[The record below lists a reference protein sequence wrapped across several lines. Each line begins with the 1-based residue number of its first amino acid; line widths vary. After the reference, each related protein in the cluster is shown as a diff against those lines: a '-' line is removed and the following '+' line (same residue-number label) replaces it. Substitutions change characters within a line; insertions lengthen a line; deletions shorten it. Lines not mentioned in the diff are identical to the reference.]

1 MRIEELMEA
10 KAEDVIE
17 QIRWNAADLEKIF
30 SVELPHIYNKYK
42 EKLTVSDDADEVE
55 RGLVKNYHTAFRS
68 EIARPQSMWFKDK
81 YMSVSARSHF
91 SQEVARDGLKNG
103 LSQLAE
109 MGAFRNI
116 PFLKELAHLPVMM
129 DPKTG
134 GPDTASSKL
143 MGEIVS
149 KLPEVLFNIGRIANN
164 KRVFELG
171 KSLANSI
178 KSWDKLYSTVQ
189 AAPTS
194 SIKFKKKGDA
204 YISNKTNPNK
214 DAWKSNSDIVK
225 STKKPVKHDTHA
237 QNMSQVDVLIN
248 HALSQL
254 DSKTAHEIRT
264 AIARSDNKLMAM
276 SQELHKRNIQMES
289 MFE

>member
-1 MRIEELMEA
+1 MRIEELLEA

-30 SVELPHIYNKYK
+30 SVELPHIFNKYK

-55 RGLVKNYHTAFRS
+55 RGLVKNYHKTFRS
-68 EIARPQSMWFKDK
+68 EIARPKSVWFKDK
-81 YMSVSARSHF
+81 YMSVSARSTF

-103 LSQLAE
+103 LSQLAT
-109 MGAFRNI
+109 MGAYRNV
-116 PFLKELAHLPVMM
+116 PHLKELAHLPVMM

-134 GPDTASSKL
+134 SPDSKTTAL
-143 MGEIVS
+143 MDEILIN
-149 KLPEVLFNIGRIANN
+149 LPSVLKDIGRIASN

-171 KSLANSI
+171 KSLDASI
-178 KSWDKLYSTVQ
+178 RAWDKMYSSVIF
-189 AAPTS
+189 APES
-194 SIKFKKKGDA
+194 SIKFKKQGDS
-204 YISNKTNPNK
+204 YVSNKYNPNK
-214 DAWKSNSDIVK
+214 DAWKTNSDIVK
-225 STKKPVKHDTHA
+225 RTEKPVKHDTHA

-254 DSKTAHEIRT
+254 DPKTAHEIRT

-276 SQELHKRNIQMES
+276 TQELNKRKITLES
-289 MFE
+289 IFE